1 MAMSKNTVV
10 SINADLEEQF
20 DNYSGEDN
28 DASQKL
34 ETGNL
39 STDSD
44 SSASS
49 DEETSPTGKDHTRVT
64 FVQIKLAGC

>member
-1 MAMSKNTVV
+1 MAKNKNTVV

-49 DEETSPTGKDHTRVT
+49 DEETSPTGKDQTRVT
-64 FVQIKLAGC
+64 FAD